1 MKISKN
7 LKTLEHIKK
16 IKPISKRI
24 KSAKSTSVPRSNYI
38 KSRPRTALNSQVVNS
53 KLSNNRNRSQ
63 IENDNLNI
71 LDLMIESNP
80 YQYNYKKIKEKYKQ
94 ITPLYL
100 NNKKSNFV
108 LPNMSKYTKNVLY
121 KYNLLYG
128 NNSQNLIRTYSPKMR
143 PKSSSVKVFLKTIK
157 DSKEDIYIFTEDEIL
172 LLIKAKCQDIGID
185 LRENMYIKFKDFC
198 NSKCKNRV
206 VDLSECYFGLNS
218 IKVLSEILYNSN
230 RIARLDLTKNN
241 IGDRGLEILV
251 NSVKN
256 SLSLLSLNV
265 TSNSITYKG
274 GNIIFKEF
282 VYQQSIIDLN
292 ISSKEGRNRNRITFE
307 GLKYLEYFLTE
318 NIFIEI
324 LNLSG
329 NSIRNEGFILL
340 CRGLKYNQAIINLD
354 VSNNEIYEK
363 GIKQGLEYINNE
375 KIYTKIYS
383 LNISSNNILD
393 GGIISLSNNL
403 RYFPNLHVL
412 NIAFCG
418 IEFNGFKYLLKT
430 IQYIKRIESLNV
442 SGNKLKNK
450 NFDYLKQFFCSFNI
464 KYLNM
469 AKCKLGDKSGSILG
483 ECIAVNETLKSVNI
497 SGNEITDV
505 GFKSFINIFKN
516 NNSIENFD
524 CSCNF
529 ITDHSGKEFVKSLI
543 GNRTLKV
550 INFYDNQ
557 LHNEIGNLFI
567 EILET
572 NKNLIHIN
580 LNYNRIQVKTIEEIN
595 KILKSNYEKQKVSF
609 VPGLLKNIKELEF
622 KPEQFSILSKQI
634 IKKKTLQ
641 NFLYKKVRQ
650 DDKNFC
656 TRIGNEN
663 RKIEKK
669 EKKLNEIKLEIK
681 NLESMIIEK
690 NQNMEIND
698 KQSKIEEDLIKQKI
712 ENEKKI
718 LDKINEENNKLRVE
732 YSVIKEELMLAF
744 EKTEKNHTIIK
755 DRYQYAKYDYESK
768 NNKYIQKFS
777 YYQDI
782 INPMLLVPIKK
793 TNASKKKSKKNVTTH
808 KVEENNDKKTERNNF
823 RSMSMRKLPVKRDI
837 NGQNN
842 NNNLYISTISTG
854 NFNLNNDEKLVN
866 VTFNRTIKSNKQ
878 NNYIK

>member
-7 LKTLEHIKK
+7 LKRLDQIKK
-16 IKPISKRI
+16 IKPMQKRVQ
-24 KSAKSTSVPRSNYI
+24 SAKSTSAPRSNYLRT
-38 KSRPRTALNSQVVNS
+38 RPQTAVNSQVINP
-53 KLSNNRNRSQ
+53 KLTSYNNRSQ
-63 IENDNLNI
+63 IENSNLNI

-80 YQYNYKKIKEKYKQ
+80 IQYNYKKIKQKFKQ
-94 ITPLYL
+94 INPLYL
-100 NNKKSNFV
+100 NNKKEKLV

-185 LRENMYIKFKDFC
+185 FRENMYIKFKGFC

-206 VDLSECYFGLNS
+206 ADLSECYFGLNS
-218 IKVLSEILYNSN
+218 IKVLSEILYNAN

-251 NSVKN
+251 NSIKN
-256 SLSLLSLNV
+256 SLSLLSLNL

-274 GNIIFKEF
+274 GNIIFREL
-282 VYQQSIIDLN
+282 VHQQSIIDLN
-292 ISSKEGRNRNRITFE
+292 ISSKEGRNRNRVTWE
-307 GLKYLEYFLTE
+307 GLKYIEYFLTE

-340 CRGLKYNQAIINLD
+340 CRGLKYNQSITNLD

-375 KIYTKIYS
+375 KIYTKIFS

-418 IEFNGFKYLLKT
+418 IEFNGFKFLLKT

-450 NFDYLKQFFCSFNI
+450 NFDYVKQFFCSFNI

-469 AKCKLGDKSGSILG
+469 AKCKLGDESGHILG

-609 VPGLLKNIKELEF
+609 VPDLLKNIKELEF
-622 KPEQFSILSKQI
+622 QPEQFSILSKQI
-634 IKKKTLQ
+634 IQKKTLQ

-656 TRIGNEN
+656 TIIGNEN

-669 EKKLNEIKLEIK
+669 EKKLIEIKSQIK
-681 NLESMIIEK
+681 ELESMILEK
-690 NQNMEIND
+690 NQSMENND
-698 KQSKIEEDLIKQKI
+698 KQEKIEEDLIKQKI
-712 ENEKKI
+712 EDEKEI
-718 LDKINEENNKLRVE
+718 LDKINEENNKLRTE
-732 YSVIKEELMLAF
+732 YRIIKEDLMLVF
-744 EKTEKNHTIIK
+744 DKTEKNYTISK

-793 TNASKKKSKKNVTTH
+793 VNVSKKKSKKNLNH
-808 KVEENNDKKTERNNF
+808 KIDENNDKKIERNKF
-823 RSMSMRKLPVKRDI
+823 RSMSTKKLTTKREI
-837 NGQNN
+837 NAQNN

-854 NFNLNNDEKLVN
+854 NFNLNNDEKLAN
-866 VTFNRTIKSNKQ
+866 VTFNGTTKSNKQ
-878 NNYIK
+878 KNNK

>member
-16 IKPISKRI
+16 IKPMPKRI
-24 KSAKSTSVPRSNYI
+24 KSAKSTSVPRSNYTR
-38 KSRPRTALNSQVVNS
+38 SRPHTALNSQVVNS
-53 KLSNNRNRSQ
+53 KLSNNNKNRSL
-63 IENDNLNI
+63 IENGNLNI

-80 YQYNYKKIKEKYKQ
+80 YQYNYKKIKQKYKQ

-100 NNKKSNFV
+100 NNKKSNIV

-157 DSKEDIYIFTEDEIL
+157 DSKEDLYIFTEHEIL

-185 LRENMYIKFKDFC
+185 FRENMYIKFKDFC

-218 IKVLSEILYNSN
+218 IKVLSEILYDSN

-274 GNIIFKEF
+274 GNIIFREF
-282 VYQQSIIDLN
+282 VHQQSIIDLN
-292 ISSKEGRNRNRITFE
+292 VSSKEGRNRNRITYE

-450 NFDYLKQFFCSFNI
+450 NFDYIKQFFCSFNI

-469 AKCKLGDKSGSILG
+469 AKCKLGDESGSTLG
-483 ECIAVNETLKSVNI
+483 ECIAVNETLRSVNI

-505 GFKSFINIFKN
+505 GFKSFINIFRN

-622 KPEQFSILSKQI
+622 QPEQFSILSKKI
-634 IKKKTLQ
+634 IQKKTLQ

-656 TRIGNEN
+656 TIIGNEN
-663 RKIEKK
+663 KKIEKK
-669 EKKLNEIKLEIK
+669 EKKLNEIKSQIK
-681 NLESMIIEK
+681 ELESMILEQ

-698 KQSKIEEDLIKQKI
+698 KQEKIEEDLIRQKI
-712 ENEKKI
+712 ENEKQI
-718 LDKINEENNKLRVE
+718 LDKINEENNKLRTE
-732 YSVIKEELMLAF
+732 YSIIKEELMSVF
-744 EKTEKNHTIIK
+744 EKTEKNHTISK

-793 TNASKKKSKKNVTTH
+793 ANAFKKKSKKNITH
-808 KVEENNDKKTERNNF
+808 KVDENNDKKIERNNF
-823 RSMSMRKLPVKRDI
+823 RSMSMKKLPVKRDI

-866 VTFNRTIKSNKQ
+866 VTFNRTIKSSKQ
-878 NNYIK
+878 NKYNK

>member
-16 IKPISKRI
+16 IKPMPKRI
-24 KSAKSTSVPRSNYI
+24 KSAKSTSVPRSNYTR
-38 KSRPRTALNSQVVNS
+38 SRPHTALNSQVVNS
-53 KLSNNRNRSQ
+53 KLSNNNKNRSL
-63 IENDNLNI
+63 IENGNLNI

-80 YQYNYKKIKEKYKQ
+80 YQYNYKKIKQKYKQ

-100 NNKKSNFV
+100 NNKKSNIV

-157 DSKEDIYIFTEDEIL
+157 DSKEDLYIFTEDEIL

-185 LRENMYIKFKDFC
+185 FRENMYIKFKDFC

-218 IKVLSEILYNSN
+218 IKVLSEILYDSN
-230 RIARLDLTKNN
+230 IIARLELTKNN
-241 IGDRGLEILV
+241 IWDRGLEILV
-251 NSVKN
+251 N

-274 GNIIFKEF
+274 GNIIFREF
-282 VYQQSIIDLN
+282 VHQQSIIDLN
-292 ISSKEGRNRNRITFE
+292 ISSKEGRNRNRITYE

-383 LNISSNNILD
+383 LNISNNNILD

-430 IQYIKRIESLNV
+430 IQYIKRIES
-442 SGNKLKNK
+442 
-450 NFDYLKQFFCSFNI
+450 F
-464 KYLNM
+464 
-469 AKCKLGDKSGSILG
+469 
-483 ECIAVNETLKSVNI
+483 
-497 SGNEITDV
+497 
-505 GFKSFINIFKN
+505 
-516 NNSIENFD
+516 
-524 CSCNF
+524 
-529 ITDHSGKEFVKSLI
+529 
-543 GNRTLKV
+543 
-550 INFYDNQ
+550 
-557 LHNEIGNLFI
+557 
-567 EILET
+567 
-572 NKNLIHIN
+572 
-580 LNYNRIQVKTIEEIN
+580 
-595 KILKSNYEKQKVSF
+595 
-609 VPGLLKNIKELEF
+609 
-622 KPEQFSILSKQI
+622 
-634 IKKKTLQ
+634 
-641 NFLYKKVRQ
+641 
-650 DDKNFC
+650 
-656 TRIGNEN
+656 
-663 RKIEKK
+663 
-669 EKKLNEIKLEIK
+669 
-681 NLESMIIEK
+681 
-690 NQNMEIND
+690 ND
-698 KQSKIEEDLIKQKI
+698 KQEKIEEDLIRQKI
-712 ENEKKI
+712 ENEKQI
-718 LDKINEENNKLRVE
+718 LDKINEENNKLRTE
-732 YSVIKEELMLAF
+732 YSIIKEELMSVF
-744 EKTEKNHTIIK
+744 EKTEKNHTISK

-793 TNASKKKSKKNVTTH
+793 ANAFKKKSKKNITH
-808 KVEENNDKKTERNNF
+808 KVDENNDKKIERNNF
-823 RSMSMRKLPVKRDI
+823 RSMSMKKLPVKRDI

-866 VTFNRTIKSNKQ
+866 VTFNRTIKSSKQ
-878 NNYIK
+878 NKYNK